1 MRRENTG
8 RTRTV
13 IILSA
18 MTAGLCLLLLLV
30 YIRFDRSR
38 TLYRALQALDSAPLT
53 FSADSGFYEEGFT
66 LTLEPD
72 SSIPVKDGIEIR
84 YTVNGDEPTDE
95 SRLYDGGIDLSD
107 VIEELQAEA
116 ARTEEKKKEVIRQ
129 ADAEAEAARL
139 AQEQKSAQDLQKAG
153 DQKAGEEK
161 EPENG
166 EERGRDPVDPH
177 PRLPGP
183 GGGQKSHCNQ
193 DLCDRQR
200 GDEPL

>member
-116 ARTEEKKKEVIRQ
+116 ARTEEKKKEVI
-129 ADAEAEAARL
+129 L
-139 AQEQKSAQDLQKAG
+139 SLI
-153 DQKAGEEK
+153 
-161 EPENG
+161 
-166 EERGRDPVDPH
+166 H
-177 PRLPGP
+177 I
-183 GGGQKSHCNQ
+183 
-193 DLCDRQR
+193 
-200 GDEPL
+200 

>member
-166 EERGRDPVDPH
+166 EEIRPGLEEGR
-177 PRLPGP
+177 
-183 GGGQKSHCNQ
+183 
-193 DLCDRQR
+193 
-200 GDEPL
+200 EA

>member
-30 YIRFDRSR
+30 YMRFDRSR

-72 SSIPVKDGIEIR
+72 SSIPLKDGIEIR

-129 ADAEAEAARL
+129 AGSRNPLRTFRKPGIRKPVRRKNRRTAKKSGPDLKREKKPGRSHYGPRPPTAGCARSG
-139 AQEQKSAQDLQKAG
+139 KRTGSG
-153 DQKAGEEK
+153 
-161 EPENG
+161 
-166 EERGRDPVDPH
+166 
-177 PRLPGP
+177 
-183 GGGQKSHCNQ
+183 
-193 DLCDRQR
+193 
-200 GDEPL
+200 